1 MTSTDD
7 ITPKRPSPL
16 SADDVLHDVS
26 NLLTTIA
33 ALTVRVRASLDGETS
48 ESAKAATEMITQ
60 LGSAVGNAMTL
71 ARTRGV
77 KLPGEDG
84 LLCLAAYVS
93 EHEQALGA
101 IVGGPEHLRVHVAES
116 LGDTSL
122 RMHETDF
129 LRVLVNVLRN
139 AEEAST
145 DDKTVDVELDLVAV
159 EEPIDAR
166 PRPLPPGRYAVV
178 RISDRGVGVDAA
190 RLGDLIK
197 PGVSTKAPG
206 RGRGLSV
213 VAQLLDE
220 VSGGLRMGR
229 REGGGSIVEI
239 FVPV

>member
-1 MTSTDD
+1 MTSSDD
-7 ITPKRPSPL
+7 LTPNRQTPL

-33 ALTVRVRASLDGETS
+33 ALTVRARASLDGETS
-48 ESAKAATEMITQ
+48 ASAKVATEMITQ

-71 ARTRGV
+71 ARTRGME
-77 KLPGEDG
+77 KSGEHG
-84 LLCLAAYVS
+84 LCLAAYVS

-101 IVGGPEHLRVHVAES
+101 IVGGPEHLRVHVAEG

-122 RMHETDF
+122 QMHETDF

-145 DDKTVDVELDLVAV
+145 DERTIDLELDLVAF

-166 PRPLPPGRYAVV
+166 PRRLPPGSYTVV
-178 RISDRGVGVDAA
+178 RISDRGEGVDAG
-190 RLGDLIK
+190 LLDVLMK
-197 PGVSTKAPG
+197 PGVSSKAPG

-220 VSGGLRMGR
+220 VSGGLRIGR
-229 REGGGSIVEI
+229 REGGGSTVEI
-239 FVPV
+239 FVPA